1 MASDDTAAVRKP
13 LPAEETVAPPAAGEA
28 AGGSATPVPAAP
40 GEVRIDYAPATAGT
54 DVVLV
59 PPEPSEEEEVSGERP
74 ALEAEETPFSEAEV
88 TAPRRAADVLPPRNR
103 RPAPREDHD
112 TPPHGLRLRK
122 EGSGDPG
129 PGKSGEDPNERPS
142 RGPRPILSRPLFEQ
156 DWGAA
161 PQGTP
166 SWRPGAPP
174 TDVEPS
180 KESWYVVGTFALLG
194 VGAIVLW
201 LWWWT

>member
-1 MASDDTAAVRKP
+1 MAVDDTAAVRKP
-13 LPAEETVAPPAAGEA
+13 EPPAEETAAPASGEA
-28 AGGSATPVPAAP
+28 RTGSATPVPVAP
-40 GEVRIDYAPATAGT
+40 SGVRIDYAPVTAAK

-59 PPEPSEEEEVSGERP
+59 PPEPPEEEVSGERP
-74 ALEAEETPFSEAEV
+74 AHDADETAFPEAEV

-122 EGSGDPG
+122 GGGEDPAQ
-129 PGKSGEDPNERPS
+129 GKAGEDPNERPS
-142 RGPRPILSRPLFEQ
+142 RGPRPILARPLFEQ
-156 DWGAA
+156 DWGAT

-194 VGAIVLW
+194 VGAIILW